1 MFMNQLLIITVVL
14 LVFLLIIM
22 GGRRYRVEKADE
34 EKESRKAEK
43 DKWSKENVRS
53 EKEIQTTQSHLHST
67 INDQIGSDN
76 RDGKLLK
83 KIVDEWAELKIKRF
97 TERRS
102 WVRNPDQEKE

>member
-1 MFMNQLLIITVVL
+1 MNQLLIITVVL
-14 LVFLLIIM
+14 FVFLLIIM
-22 GGRRYRVEKADE
+22 GGRRHRVEKADE